1 MTLSLPAILV
11 PGYTNAV
18 NKCKTFTELING
30 RSHNII
36 VRKGDTICVGDD
48 VYSYMCSEPL
58 KAYTYD
64 ASNIYYKI
72 DDLVV
77 DGGKL
82 YRITNKYEVGGVTSI
97 PKEPEDYTNNETT
110 LDNWKTWAGR
120 YWKYK
125 KTERVRLYVPGTN
138 RAYLLYWAPP
148 SKYCKGKNGALAW
161 EYTDLTTITDPCIDS
176 TYAVCLYAYG
186 SSKYDSTK
194 DFKAVKKNWSAT
206 GCTPEL
212 TLEVHGIIDRGNY
225 FYIRTWTDA
234 PIQYTT
240 PVSPTTMYSKTEI
253 KTPHELDCFV
263 YKQQTNRAAP
273 FDNKN
278 YTQSTGSLEK
288 QASINTGEVVFDFEA
303 VQTIDTIAFGRV
315 QCETISIS
323 VYDNNNVVIFYVDS
337 YPVENRIAKTVY
349 KQDITVIL
357 YTIEASTGKP
367 LSIKPGY
374 RIRVRL
380 RGSSY
385 TIGTIAAGK
394 MFDAG
399 FTNAK
404 FENGYKDF
412 SPKEQ
417 DAWGNIYYKNGVRVF
432 THSGT
437 CDMPIVRYDDINRL
451 FMFLGG
457 QEVIINSSDSINNS
471 VSDSTNIFQAT
482 MMIGRITSFKQNTRL
497 TGKRMDNIAE
507 YKFSVE
513 ESV

>member
-1 MTLSLPAILV
+1 MTLSLPATLV
-11 PGYTNAV
+11 PGYTDAV
-18 NKCKTFTELING
+18 NKCKTFTELIDG
-30 RSHNII
+30 RSYNIL
-36 VRKGDTICVGDD
+36 VRKGDTVCVGDD
-48 VYSYMCSEPL
+48 VYSYMCNEPL

-64 ASNIYYKI
+64 ANNTGYKI

-77 DGGKL
+77 DSGKL
-82 YRITNKYEVGGVTSI
+82 YRITNKYEAGGVASV
-97 PKEPEDYTNNETT
+97 PKEPEDYTNNEIT
-110 LDNWKTWAGR
+110 LDNWRTWTGR

-138 RAYLLYWAPP
+138 RSYLMYWASP
-148 SKYCKGKNGALAW
+148 SKYCKGKYGGFGW
-161 EYTDLTTITDPCIDS
+161 EYTDLTVINDPCIDS
-176 TYAVCLYAYG
+176 NYAICIYPYM
-186 SSKYDSTK
+186 SSRYDSAK
-194 DFKAVKKNWSAT
+194 DIKAVKKQWSAT
-206 GCTPEL
+206 GCTPES
-212 TLEVHGIIDRGNY
+212 TLELRTVVDRGDY
-225 FYIRTWTDA
+225 LYVRTWTDA

-240 PVSPTTMYSKTEI
+240 AVSPTTMYTKVEI
-253 KTPHELDCFV
+253 RTPKELDCFV
-263 YKQQTNRAAP
+263 YKSQTNRAAP

-278 YTQSTGSLEK
+278 YTQSSGSLE
-288 QASINTGEVVFDFEA
+288 NDTTLGTGQVIFNFEA
-303 VQTIDTIAFGRV
+303 TSTIDTIAFGRV
-315 QCETISIS
+315 RCDTISVS
-323 VYDNNNVVIFYVDS
+323 VYDENKVHIFYVDS
-337 YPVENRIAKTVY
+337 YPVDNRIVKTEY

-357 YTIEASTGKP
+357 YTIETATGKALP
-367 LSIKPGY
+367 IKPGY
-374 RIRVRL
+374 TIRVRL

-385 TIGTIAAGK
+385 SIGTIAAGK
-394 MFDAG
+394 RFDAG

-437 CDMPIVRYDDINRL
+437 CDMPITMYDDVNRL

-457 QEVIINSSDSINNS
+457 QEVIINSSDSTDNS
-471 VSDSTNIFQAT
+471 VPDSTNIFQST

-497 TGKRMDNIAE
+497 TGKRMDNMAE